1 MSLENLSRV
10 PIVLF
15 CLAFARP
22 AAAQL
27 AAIVQSIRDAGP
39 IWSPIVWTTAAVV
52 FVGLVF
58 VHELSAVLALCP
70 LAAPIRAQSAG
81 PTNGSASDSREAIAH
96 SSASV
101 SRL

>member
-10 PIVLF
+10 PIALF
-15 CLAFARP
+15 CMAFAKP
-22 AAAQL
+22 AGAEL
-27 AAIVQSIRDAGP
+27 ATIVQSIRDAGP
-39 IWSPIVWTTAAVV
+39 IWSSIVWATAAVV

-70 LAAPIRAQSAG
+70 LAAPIRAQSTGTTA
-81 PTNGSASDSREAIAH
+81 GSAAASRNAITH

-101 SRL
+101 SQL

>member
-1 MSLENLSRV
+1 MSLENLYRV

-15 CLAFARP
+15 CLALARP
-22 AAAQL
+22 AGTQL
-27 AAIVQSIRDAGP
+27 ATIVQSIRDAGP
-39 IWSPIVWTTAAVV
+39 IWSSIVWATAAMV

-70 LAAPIRAQSAG
+70 LAAPIRAQSAEA
-81 PTNGSASDSREAIAH
+81 TTGSASASREAIAR

-101 SRL
+101 NQL

>member
-22 AAAQL
+22 ATAQL
-27 AAIVQSIRDAGP
+27 AAIVQSIRNGGS
-39 IWSPIVWTTAAVV
+39 ILSPIVWATAAVL
-52 FVGLVF
+52 FVAVVV

-70 LAAPIRAQSAG
+70 LAAPIRARSTGATG
-81 PTNGSASDSREAIAH
+81 GSASASRNAITH

-101 SRL
+101 SQL

>member
-15 CLAFARP
+15 CLALARP

-27 AAIVQSIRDAGP
+27 AAIVQSIRNAGP
-39 IWSPIVWTTAAVV
+39 IWSPIAWATAAVV
-52 FVGLVF
+52 FVGIVF
-58 VHELSAVLALCP
+58 IHELSAVLALCP
-70 LAAPIRAQSAG
+70 LAAPIRAQSTG
-81 PTNGSASDSREAIAH
+81 TTTGSASASRNAVAH

-101 SRL
+101 SQL

>member
-10 PIVLF
+10 PIVLL

-22 AAAQL
+22 ATAQL
-27 AAIVQSIRDAGP
+27 AAIVQSIRNGGS
-39 IWSPIVWTTAAVV
+39 IWSPIVWATAAVV

-70 LAAPIRAQSAG
+70 LAAPTRAQPAEA
-81 PTNGSASDSREAIAH
+81 TTGSAFVSREAITH

-101 SRL
+101 SQL